1 MNDRYH
7 CSHCNCVTISIAKN
21 LLSSKAILLCEALI
35 HILCQSFSAN
45 IVEGHMNVRQ
55 YVEGHMNV
63 LQYVEGHMNVLQYD
77 SDRYHTHAC
86 VKKLLIFQKPYK
98 QVLQAIMLSLEW
110 NCESEIH

>member
-63 LQYVEGHMNVLQYD
+63 LQYD